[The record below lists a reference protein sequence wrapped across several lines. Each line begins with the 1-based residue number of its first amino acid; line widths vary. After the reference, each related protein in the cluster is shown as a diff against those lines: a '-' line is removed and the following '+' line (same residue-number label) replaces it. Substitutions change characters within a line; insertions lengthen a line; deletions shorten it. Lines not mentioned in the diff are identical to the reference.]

1 MGSQLP
7 PEDAAQV
14 GPENSVGHVADPV
27 AADAKVDDVQNAVK
41 LGVYVDKLD
50 SQTPAVERVCEDSVV
65 REKLPPLK
73 RDIIERAVKYV
84 LDALDAGR
92 EKFDLG
98 SMKVHQV
105 VQNSEGTVVILDV
118 RIANADGGNTV
129 ITYAVEG
136 RHGKLDAAKST
147 TIEWGWTSGEDFS
160 MTEAGGGVADYKDG
174 KWVETY

>member
-1 MGSQLP
+1 MSTQIP
-7 PEDAAQV
+7 PEDAVTAA
-14 GPENSVGHVADPV
+14 PEHSDKPVADSVGADT
-27 AADAKVDDVQNAVK
+27 KVDMLQNAVK
-41 LGVYVDKLD
+41 LGVYVDALD

-65 REKLPPLK
+65 REKLPPMK
-73 RDIIERAVKYV
+73 RDILERAVKYV

-92 EKFDLG
+92 EKFDLK

-105 VQNSEGTVVILDV
+105 VRDSAGTVVILDV

-136 RHGKLDAAKST
+136 RHGKLDAARST

-174 KWVETY
+174 KWIETY

>member
-1 MGSQLP
+1 MGTQTP
-7 PEDAAQV
+7 RKDPEAIV
-14 GPENSVGHVADPV
+14 PENSANPAAGPV
-27 AADAKVDDVQNAVK
+27 EADARVDNVQSAVK
-41 LGVYVDKLD
+41 LSVYVDKLD

-73 RDIIERAVKYV
+73 RDILERGVKYV

-92 EKFDLG
+92 EKFDLE
-98 SMKVHQV
+98 SMRVHQIV
-105 VQNSEGTVVILDV
+105 RDSAGNVIILDL

-129 ITYAVEG
+129 ITYVVEG

-174 KWVETY
+174 KWVESY